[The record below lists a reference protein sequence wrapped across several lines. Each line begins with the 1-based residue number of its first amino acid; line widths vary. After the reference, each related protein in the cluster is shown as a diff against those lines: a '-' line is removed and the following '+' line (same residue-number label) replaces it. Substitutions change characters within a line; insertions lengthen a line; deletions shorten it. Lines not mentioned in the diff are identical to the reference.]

1 MRRPSAWCTSP
12 SIRGCSQPT
21 KRWPRSRSRSGPP
34 KTSRSVW
41 PRSAKTVPA
50 WPNSRGAD
58 MSGPLSGI
66 HVVDF
71 PRVLAGPLCA
81 RTLLDLGAEL
91 IKIEPPRPD
100 VSRFAF
106 PSTPG
111 MSGYYAQQNA
121 GKRNVSID
129 LNVPGAR
136 ELALRLCDSADVVVE
151 NFRAGTLR
159 YFGLDYETLAARN
172 PRLIYASITGYGQGG
187 PWQGR
192 MAYAPTV
199 QAEAGFTHNSIRH
212 YGQALGEP
220 RTDSLSHADV
230 YAGLQ
235 AAIAILAA
243 LHRIRRNMA
252 PPFKVSIRSGN
263 LGSWKNATYQD
274 L

>member
-1 MRRPSAWCTSP
+1 
-12 SIRGCSQPT
+12 
-21 KRWPRSRSRSGPP
+21 
-34 KTSRSVW
+34 
-41 PRSAKTVPA
+41 
-50 WPNSRGAD
+50 
-58 MSGPLSGI
+58 MSGPLSGMR
-66 HVVDF
+66 VVDF
-71 PRVLAGPLCA
+71 SRVLAGPLCA
-81 RTLLDLGAEL
+81 RTLLDLGAEV

-106 PSTPG
+106 PSTSG

-136 ELALRLCDSADVVVE
+136 ELALRLCDTADVIVE

-187 PWQGR
+187 PWRGR

-212 YGQALGEP
+212 YGEVLGEP

-235 AAIAILAA
+235 TAIAILAA
-243 LHRIRRNMA
+243 LHGGRRRA
-252 PPFKVSIRSGN
+252 PVSTLMLR
-263 LGSWKNATYQD
+263 WQRH
-274 L
+274 